1 MRLTVRE
8 KQKATKITAA
18 RYQRASKKQ
27 KGIILDEFMELTGYD
42 RCYASYLLKNHGKKV
57 WTNNKVIVIGDICKR
72 HKRHRQRTY
81 GDDVLKTLKQIWVMM
96 DCICG
101 KRLQLMPTEHKR

>member
-27 KGIILDEFMELTGYD
+27 KGIILDEFMELTVFV
-42 RCYASYLLKNHGKKV
+42 KKS
-57 WTNNKVIVIGDICKR
+57 WQED
-72 HKRHRQRTY
+72 
-81 GDDVLKTLKQIWVMM
+81 M
-96 DCICG
+96 D
-101 KRLQLMPTEHKR
+101 